1 MKLNQADVEMHQ
13 RKEGIAQNLYENIFK
28 HALNNN
34 YNLVCAK
41 IDIEPEYN
49 HKSTRFHEKRG
60 FHEVGTRISKQTL
73 TVHCKSKNWIN
84 LPNHPYQNPDCNH
97 SFHNMVHYLPVL
109 NRNSDIFSYFILLV

>member
-34 YNLVCAK
+34 YNLVCAE

-73 TVHCKSKNWIN
+73 TVSPQIKK
-84 LPNHPYQNPDCNH
+84 LD
-97 SFHNMVHYLPVL
+97 
-109 NRNSDIFSYFILLV
+109 